1 MPNGNLF
8 QALHR
13 RIKDWYQRYK
23 IALGDAKGIA
33 YLHDDGSPPIIHR
46 DIKSSDILL
55 DEDMNQKLLTL
66 GLRNLQK
73 CPLRGVIVAHLLA
86 LMAILFLESLKLLFL
101 QDCCLISILS
111 HGNII
116 FSYPMLIITANF
128 FCEILWCCYYVLPL
142 RAANLFNILW
152 CSILFWQLHSF
163 EMKCSNPCTDTLMQR
178 WHTRLKSLKRVMY
191 IVLVLYY

>member
-1 MPNGNLF
+1 LKFFAAEKEILRKIRHRNILKLYASLLKGGSSFLVFKYMPNGNLF

-101 QDCCLISILS
+101 QDCCLISTLS

-128 FCEILWCCYYVLPL
+128 FCEIL
-142 RAANLFNILW
+142 
-152 CSILFWQLHSF
+152 
-163 EMKCSNPCTDTLMQR
+163 
-178 WHTRLKSLKRVMY
+178 
-191 IVLVLYY
+191 